1 MRGRADM
8 KSRTPISRGS
18 YFAALLVIYI
28 STYAQYIF
36 PWYNPVAGV
45 LFAYCVP
52 ILWIT
57 RLCGADIIRRAFT
70 NSRAALLYGM
80 GAFGVFSLVGIL
92 AATGVYYVIS
102 VIDPRALN
110 LLHRPIPLLHLPPN
124 LDWIMVGAS
133 FLVVGPAEEYIFRGF
148 VFGRMLRL
156 YPERHWLLM
165 AFLSSL
171 LFAAAHLYYVLIFG
185 IASLVPLTEI
195 ITVGMALAITYYL
208 SGGNLI
214 IPALI
219 HGGFDA
225 SGFVAAGI
233 SPEIGS
239 ALRQTMILTGVLVAL
254 SFLRR
259 RRGATPSSPT

>member
-1 MRGRADM
+1 MRSRA
-8 KSRTPISRGS
+8 PISRGS
-18 YFAALLVIYI
+18 YFAAILVIYI
-28 STYAQYIF
+28 STYAQYVF
-36 PWYNPVAGV
+36 PWYNPIAGA
-45 LFAYCVP
+45 LFAYCLP

-70 NSRAALLYGM
+70 NSRAALRYGM
-80 GAFGVFSLVGIL
+80 GAFGVFTLAGIL
-92 AATGVYYVIS
+92 AATGVFYVIS
-102 VIDPRALN
+102 VIDPGALN
-110 LLHRPIPLLHLPPN
+110 LLHRPIPLLHLPPD
-124 LDWIMVGAS
+124 LDWLMVWAS

-156 YPERHWLLM
+156 YPERHWLLL

-195 ITVGMALAITYYL
+195 ITIGMAMAITYYL

-219 HGGFDA
+219 HGAFDA

-233 SPEIGS
+233 SAEIGM
-239 ALRQTMILTGVLVAL
+239 ALRQSMILAGVIVAF
-254 SFLRR
+254 SFVGR
-259 RRGATPSSPT
+259 RRGTNTSPPA